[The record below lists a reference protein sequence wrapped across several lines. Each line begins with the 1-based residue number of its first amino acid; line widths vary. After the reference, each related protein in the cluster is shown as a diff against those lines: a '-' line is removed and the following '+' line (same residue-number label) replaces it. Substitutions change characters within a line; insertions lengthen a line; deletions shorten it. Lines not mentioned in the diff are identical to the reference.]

1 MNINFL
7 KWRKFPQMLGL
18 ICGSLVIT
26 LPIIGQKAS
35 AQQRVSA
42 LNPCPGIYYEEP
54 YNNRMVSPQNCP
66 PNAFSLRQLNQGF
79 IPSYPPTSQTPTP
92 EQTRLGVG
100 GEDPRMDTGQQID
113 SQTPRSIQ
121 PTRQPTSPPTTQ
133 PTLPPTTQPTLPP
146 TTQPTFPPTTQP
158 TFPPTT
164 QPTSPPTTQPT
175 FPPTTQP
182 TSPPTGTQRPT
193 PRQRQTPR
201 TGGENRTMGTDQQIQ
216 GQLPD
221 EQTPTQTTPAPSQR
235 QNPATRIALENGKV
249 NIRLFNDTGGR
260 VNYQVIGDTRPRA
273 LENQSGVVLQDLSAP
288 VTVTL
293 YRQDR
298 GLLRAIP
305 QPSRE
310 RGTLDVTLQGT
321 TDKQEDTRA
330 LRIQRTGAVFLN

>member
-7 KWRKFPQMLGL
+7 KWHKFPQMLGF
-18 ICGSLVIT
+18 ICGSLIIT

-54 YNNRMVSPQNCP
+54 YNNLMVTPQNCP

-100 GEDPRMDTGQQID
+100 GEDPRMDTGQQMD
-113 SQTPRSIQ
+113 GQTPRSIQ
-121 PTRQPTSPPTTQ
+121 PTTQPTFPPTTQ
-133 PTLPPTTQPTLPP
+133 PTVPP

-158 TFPPTT
+158 TF
-164 QPTSPPTTQPT
+164 PPTTQPT

-201 TGGENRTMGTDQQIQ
+201 TGGEDRTMGTDQQIQ

-221 EQTPTQTTPAPSQR
+221 EQTPTQTIPAPSQR
-235 QNPATRIALENGKV
+235 QLPATRIALEDGRV
-249 NIRLFNDTGGR
+249 NVRLFNDTGAR

-305 QPSRE
+305 QPSSE

-330 LRIQRTGAVFLN
+330 LRIQKTGAVFLN